1 MNKIFKTTVV
11 LGAISVLFL
20 GCNEK
25 TSEAKV
31 VEKKP
36 EVKTEQKVVLPKAK
50 KLEQTKKPEVI
61 NMAKEASEVFNDVFK
76 DTAKIGP
83 NGKYMV
89 IIFGTNTCPYCMK
102 LKEDV
107 FQSKDFQ
114 KRLKDDYSSY
124 YLKTHENLRH
134 KLYHEKEF
142 MDVDTKTMIS
152 IYGVTGTPTII
163 FADKD
168 GKAIIMVPGYMP
180 PKQFLATM
188 DFIESKKWEGKD
200 RKNGEVYQALKDFY
214 IDRGI
219 IKK

>member
-1 MNKIFKTTVV
+1 MYKILKTTVIV
-11 LGAISVLFL
+11 GAISVLFL
-20 GCNEK
+20 GCNDK

-31 VEKKP
+31 VEEKPKEVIQKKV
-36 EVKTEQKVVLPKAK
+36 ELPKAK
-50 KLEQTKKPEVI
+50 PAQEKPQTINVAKKAED
-61 NMAKEASEVFNDVFK
+61 VFNDVFK

-83 NGKYMV
+83 NGKYMI

-107 FQSKDFQ
+107 YDSKEFQD
-114 KRLKDDYSSY
+114 RLKNNYSSY

-142 MDVDTKTMIS
+142 MDVDTKTMVS
-152 IYGVTGTPTII
+152 IYGVSGTPTII
-163 FADKD
+163 FTDLE

-180 PKQFLATM
+180 TKQFLATM

-214 IDRGI
+214 ISKGI